1 MRKFF
6 ILLLLGIV
14 GAINFELT
22 LASHEFPNV
31 IPIPIYLILAAI
43 SLFIFLALLIDYR
56 LQHRLQ
62 GIEILLMLMMIY
74 PILAGIWSQDQILLS
89 QLNTSLAESTTIFT
103 LSTMKVLQGMFYGMS
118 VGMILYALYF
128 FTAPLVSAKY
138 LYRWVLGVVI
148 AVVIVEVL
156 YSLLMEWEEYVYV
169 FENFNDG
176 ARLSITSFT
185 TNPNIYSFN
194 LTMGVYA
201 VGSLFMSE
209 KNHRWIY
216 PILGILFTII
226 IVFTVSKTAMLA
238 MVMYVV
244 VYALMLVYRSLK
256 HKPTLLKMTMSAF
269 MIMLFVGYQSIFM
282 IDHPLMDRLQTLLT
296 SSALGSFTSRVDI
309 WVDGMTLFQK
319 NNTFFGYGL
328 GLSNN
333 YLGVATAVRSTG
345 GAGQLMYQI
354 VNDRFHNG
362 FLEILVSYG
371 LVGTLLLTVAH
382 WEYIKALIQLTKHH
396 AITIP
401 MWALII
407 SFIVQ
412 MMFEDRIL
420 FRPDLSGVFFL
431 VLLILPIVKPNEYN
445 RLHEAN
451 D

>member
-22 LASHEFPNV
+22 LATHEFPNV
-31 IPIPIYLILAAI
+31 IPIPIYLILAAM

-56 LQHRLQ
+56 LQHRIQ
-62 GIEILLMLMMIY
+62 AIEILFILMMVY
-74 PILAGIWSQDQILLS
+74 PILAGAWSDNQILLS
-89 QLNTSLAESTTIFT
+89 QLNTSFQESTTIFT
-103 LSTMKVLQGMFYGMS
+103 LSTMKILQGMFYGMS
-118 VGMILYALYF
+118 VGIILYALYF
-128 FTAPLVSAKY
+128 FTAPLISAKY
-138 LYRWVLGVVI
+138 LYRWVLGIVI

-169 FENFNDG
+169 FQNFNDG

-216 PILGILFTII
+216 PILGIIFSIM

-238 MVMYVV
+238 IVMYVV
-244 VYALMLVYRSLK
+244 VYTLMFVYRSLK
-256 HKPTLLKMTMSAF
+256 SRPTLLKMTMLGL
-269 MIMLFVGYQSIFM
+269 MVMLFVGYQSIFM
-282 IDHPLMDRLQTLLT
+282 IDHPLMERFQQLLT

-309 WVDGMTLFQK
+309 WVEGMTLFQN

-328 GLSNN
+328 GLSNT

-382 WEYIKALIQLTKHH
+382 WEYIKALIRLTKNH

-401 MWALII
+401 MWALIL
-407 SFIVQ
+407 SFVIQ
-412 MMFEDRIL
+412 MLFEDRIL

-445 RLHEAN
+445 RLDEAN
-451 D
+451 H